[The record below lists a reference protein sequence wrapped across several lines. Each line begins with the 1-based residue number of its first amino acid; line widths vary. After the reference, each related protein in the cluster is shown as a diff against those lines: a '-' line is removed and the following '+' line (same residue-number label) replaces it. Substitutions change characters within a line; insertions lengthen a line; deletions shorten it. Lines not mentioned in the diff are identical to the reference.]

1 MTFAFKRAKSND
13 VYFYLHTGCVQKV
26 GVYLFCSFFVVFGGT
41 RIMTVYVEKVR
52 AMEIFD
58 SRGNPTVE
66 VHAFL
71 SDGTVAKA
79 EVPSGASTG
88 EKEAVELRDGGSRL
102 GGKGVLKAVNNVNTE
117 INKALQGA
125 DPFNQAKI
133 DRTMIELD
141 GTPNKARLGANAIL
155 GVSMAI
161 ARAAAKSKHEPLYRY
176 LGGCDLELP
185 QTFHNVING
194 GKHADNGIDIQEFM
208 ITPVKKTSFRDGFE
222 KIVNTYHTLKK
233 VIEDAGFET
242 GLGDEGGFAPNLN
255 SSEEALKMLHEAI
268 VKAGY
273 KPGEDIAIAFD
284 AAASSFYNAN
294 DGKYHFEG
302 HVWDGEQMID
312 FYEKLFK
319 EFPEIISAEDP
330 FDENDW
336 DNFEKFTAKFGKQ
349 MQVVADDNVCTNPKL
364 VRKAIKDKLC
374 NAVLIKL
381 NQIGTVTET
390 LETIRLARKNN
401 FTTMVS
407 HRSGETGDTFIADFT
422 VATNAA
428 ELKSGAPARSEH
440 VEKYN
445 RLLEIEEEIGV
456 KDERLA
462 HFPNNID
469 LD

>member
-1 MTFAFKRAKSND
+1 
-13 VYFYLHTGCVQKV
+13 
-26 GVYLFCSFFVVFGGT
+26 
-41 RIMTVYVEKVR
+41 MTVYVEKVR

-330 FDENDW
+330 FDGTTS
-336 DNFEKFTAKFGKQ
+336 K
-349 MQVVADDNVCTNPKL
+349 NP
-364 VRKAIKDKLC
+364 
-374 NAVLIKL
+374 
-381 NQIGTVTET
+381 
-390 LETIRLARKNN
+390 
-401 FTTMVS
+401 
-407 HRSGETGDTFIADFT
+407 
-422 VATNAA
+422 
-428 ELKSGAPARSEH
+428 
-440 VEKYN
+440 
-445 RLLEIEEEIGV
+445 LLSSAS
-456 KDERLA
+456 KCK
-462 HFPNNID
+462 
-469 LD
+469 

>member
-1 MTFAFKRAKSND
+1 
-13 VYFYLHTGCVQKV
+13 
-26 GVYLFCSFFVVFGGT
+26 
-41 RIMTVYVEKVR
+41 MTVYIEKVR

-66 VHAFL
+66 VHVAL
-71 SDGTVAKA
+71 SDGTIAKS

-88 EKEAVELRDGGSRL
+88 EKEAVELRDSGKHL
-102 GGKGVLKAVNNVNTE
+102 DGKGVMNAVNNVNTE
-117 INKALQGA
+117 INEALKGRS
-125 DPFNQAKI
+125 PYNQAAI
-133 DRTMIELD
+133 DKLMIKLD

-155 GVSMAI
+155 GVSMAV
-161 ARAAAKSKHEPLYRY
+161 ARAAAKSKNEPLYRY

-208 ITPVKKTSFRDGFE
+208 ITPVNKTSFRDGFE

-242 GLGDEGGFAPNLN
+242 GLGDEGGFAPNLK
-255 SSEEALKMLHEAI
+255 SSEEALRMLQEAI
-268 VKAGY
+268 KKAGY
-273 KPGEDIAIAFD
+273 EPGKDIAIAFD
-284 AAASSFYNAN
+284 AAASSFYNKE

-302 HVWDGEQMID
+302 HVWDGEEMLAYYD
-312 FYEKLFK
+312 KLLT

-336 DNFEKFTAKFGKQ
+336 DNFEKFTAKFGDKI
-349 MQVVADDNVCTNPKL
+349 QVVADDNVCTNPKL

-374 NAVLIKL
+374 NAVLIKV
-381 NQIGTVTET
+381 NQIGTITET

-401 FTTMVS
+401 MTTMVS

-428 ELKSGAPARSEH
+428 ELKSGAPARSER

-445 RLLEIEEEIGV
+445 RLLEIEQEIGV
-456 KDERLA
+456 ENERLA
-462 HFPNNID
+462 HFPND
-469 LD
+469 VDMD

>member
-1 MTFAFKRAKSND
+1 
-13 VYFYLHTGCVQKV
+13 
-26 GVYLFCSFFVVFGGT
+26 
-41 RIMTVYVEKVR
+41 MTVYIEQVR

-66 VHAFL
+66 VHVYL

-88 EKEAVELRDGGSRL
+88 EKEAVELRDGGSHL
-102 GGKGVLKAVNNVNTE
+102 SGKGVTKAVANVNGA
-117 INKALQGA
+117 INDALKGMS
-125 DPFNQAKI
+125 PYNQAKI

-141 GTPNKARLGANAIL
+141 STPNKAKLGANAIL
-155 GVSMAI
+155 GVSMAV
-161 ARAAAKSKHEPLYRY
+161 ARAAAHSKHEPLYRY

-233 VIEDAGFET
+233 VIEEVGFET
-242 GLGDEGGFAPNLN
+242 GLGDEGGFAPNLK

-268 VKAGY
+268 EKAGY

-284 AAASSFYNAN
+284 AAASSFYNKE

-302 HVWDGEQMID
+302 HVWDGDQMLD
-312 FYEKLFK
+312 YYDKLLK

-336 DNFEKFTAKFGKQ
+336 NNFEKFTARFGKNI
-349 MQVVADDNVCTNPKL
+349 QVVADDNVCTNPKL

-374 NAVLIKL
+374 NAVLIKV
-381 NQIGTVTET
+381 NQIGTITET

-428 ELKSGAPARSEH
+428 ELKSGAPARSER

-445 RLLEIEEEIGV
+445 RLLEIENEIGV
-456 KDERLA
+456 EDERLA

-469 LD
+469 MD